1 MINKSYKYLR
11 KCGSMARKPYF
22 LQEKVVFTS
31 DTKIIITKIETNALF
46 EGSFLY
52 LSSVMASLITVHQ
65 HSGSPS
71 IGYGQRKHNCLSV
84 QIRFDGET
92 LIHARNNVNCMGKVR
107 AWGWRVPNNSSNY
120 HKLHNFKSIYLQHIS
135 FWFK

>member
-1 MINKSYKYLR
+1 MWQYGSEALFPTR
-11 KCGSMARKPYF
+11 KGS
-22 LQEKVVFTS
+22 VTS

-52 LSSVMASLITVHQ
+52 LSSVMASLVTVHQ
-65 HSGSPS
+65 YSGSPS

-84 QIRFDGET
+84 QIRFDRET

-107 AWGWRVPNNSSNY
+107 A
-120 HKLHNFKSIYLQHIS
+120 
-135 FWFK
+135 